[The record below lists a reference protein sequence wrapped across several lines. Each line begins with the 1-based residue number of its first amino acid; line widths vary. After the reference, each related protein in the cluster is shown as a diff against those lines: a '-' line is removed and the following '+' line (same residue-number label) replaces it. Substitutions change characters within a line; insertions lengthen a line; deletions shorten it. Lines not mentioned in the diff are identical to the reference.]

1 MVRVTFAL
9 GVEMTSD
16 QVKIVEIVIEV
27 RPGRPAFSGQCEEI
41 ERRITE
47 SA

>member
-1 MVRVTFAL
+1 MERVILMVGA
-9 GVEMTSD
+9 EMVPD

-41 ERRITE
+41 EGRIAE
-47 SA
+47 SP